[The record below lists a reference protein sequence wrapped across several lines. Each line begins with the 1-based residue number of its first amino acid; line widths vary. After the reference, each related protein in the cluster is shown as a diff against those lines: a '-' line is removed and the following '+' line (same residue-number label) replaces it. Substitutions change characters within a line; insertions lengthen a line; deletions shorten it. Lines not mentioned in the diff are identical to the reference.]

1 MDAYRQLRHHV
12 RRSGAVVVAA
22 IALAT
27 LSSYTGARAEDSGL
41 PEPVGM
47 AGDPSAALV
56 LAGNRAFL
64 HGDLVTATRDYR
76 AALKGRP
83 TLGVAEFNL
92 GLVEMHGAGKSK
104 GLADM
109 DRGIVLAHENGMT
122 ARYVAKLRALRAA
135 FSPLAAIETT

>member
-1 MDAYRQLRHHV
+1 MA
-12 RRSGAVVVAA
+12 AA

-27 LSSYTGARAEDSGL
+27 LSPYAGASAADTGL

-47 AGDPSAALV
+47 AGDPSANLV

-83 TLGVAEFNL
+83 TLAVAEFNL
-92 GLVEMHGAGKSK
+92 GLVEMHGSGKAR

-109 DRGIVLAHENGMT
+109 DRGIVLAHENGMS
-122 ARYVAKLRALRAA
+122 ARFVAKLRALRAA
-135 FSPLAAIETT
+135 FSPVAAIETT